1 MPRIRKKTSK
11 RQKTHERHKLQH
23 KVREGRKKKAK
34 AAKKNPQWKS
44 KHKKD
49 PGIPSEFP
57 YKEQILAEVAEQ
69 RRLAVE
75 ERERRK
81 NEKKVLKAARKA
93 GNDENDESEQEGH
106 EEEDSKKKKLN
117 LDIGSEAVASL
128 NAKTISADKLQRR
141 TKIIE
146 EEEEVAVLINHDL
159 PNLKAVLGEVDVLI
173 EMLDAR
179 DPLPYRSRQLEELV
193 AKENKKLLLVLS
205 KIDTCPRES
214 LASWVTFL
222 RAEHPTLLFRS
233 ATAFLPSTCDQA
245 KHKSK
250 GKTRPPVD
258 DGVGV
263 EAVLGLLGRWAQE
276 KGGDKP
282 LTVGVVGL
290 TNSGKTS
297 FLNTLLKKSALPVYS
312 LTSTSNPGPSTTML
326 PQEVEVDAS
335 GHKIKFID
343 TPGLSWISG
352 KDDAL
357 RQRDILLRSKGRI
370 DRLKDP
376 LPTVAH
382 IVSRANPE
390 DLMLLY
396 TLPAFSKGNTT
407 SFLSGLARSR
417 NLVKRK
423 GELNIDGACKI
434 VLNDW
439 NSGKWSRYTTA
450 PPTESVVPT
459 GDETLKNLY
468 GRDEAVLA
476 TLRTRKEMRKAA
488 GVVRLSPS
496 EIECREV
503 ELEVPYMEEEGDE
516 SEATGEDHD
525 EMSIDGEGE
534 GGQSEDSEDNDED
547 SMEDESNGEVEGEP
561 GAETDE
567 DDVAEEEEY
576 ENPEPLSKKHK
587 RGRNP
592 GPVDHPPKKKV
603 AFSLTPTI
611 ARQSDRAAPK
621 LKRPLKKEP
630 ATLAAVK
637 NTKLRPKVANAAGS
651 KAKAKT
657 GSGEQVYDF
666 GKYF

>member
-93 GNDENDESEQEGH
+93 GNVENEESEQEGH
-106 EEEDSKKKKLN
+106 EEEGSKKKKLN

-146 EEEEVAVLINHDL
+146 EEDEDGEDEEVPGLINHDL

-214 LASWVTFL
+214 LASWAAYL
-222 RAEHPTLLFRS
+222 RTEYPTLLFRS
-233 ATAFLPSTCDQA
+233 AAAFLPSTHDQT

-250 GKTRPPVD
+250 GKMRPRVD

-263 EAVLGLLGRWAQE
+263 EAVLELLGQWAQE

-290 TNSGKTS
+290 TNVRKSS
-297 FLNTLLKKSALPVYS
+297 FLNTLLRRSALPVYS

-396 TLPAFSKGNTT
+396 TLPAFAKGNTT

-450 PPTESVVPT
+450 PSTESVVPT
-459 GDETLKNLY
+459 GDEALKNLY

-534 GGQSEDSEDNDED
+534 D

-576 ENPEPLSKKHK
+576 ENPEPPSKKHK

-603 AFSLTPTI
+603 AFSLAPSI
-611 ARQSDRAAPK
+611 ARQSDRAALK
-621 LKRPLKKEP
+621 LKRPLRKEP
-630 ATLAAVK
+630 VTLAAVK
-637 NTKLRPKVANAAGS
+637 NTKLRSKVANAAGS